1 MTTRGRL
8 ARARGESAGRAAG
21 GGAGGARETAA
32 GKVRKGRWG
41 TERQDAVSGC
51 SVASFVP

>member
-1 MTTRGRL
+1 VTTRGRL